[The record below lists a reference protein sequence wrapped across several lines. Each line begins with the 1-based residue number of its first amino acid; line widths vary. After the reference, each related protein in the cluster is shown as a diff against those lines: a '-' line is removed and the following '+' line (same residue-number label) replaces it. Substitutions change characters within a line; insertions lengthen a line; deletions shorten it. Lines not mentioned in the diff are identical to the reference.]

1 MTQIDA
7 RGLSCPE
14 PVLLTQDALRAS
26 GGDAF
31 AVMVSSATA
40 RDNVER
46 ALRAAKREFSVAESG
61 DDWRFEVAAG

>member
-1 MTQIDA
+1 MTVIDA

-26 GGDAF
+26 GGAGF

-46 ALRAAKREFSVAESG
+46 ALQAAGRKFSIAESDG
-61 DDWRFEVAAG
+61 DWRFEVAAG